1 MKNLP
6 PFVVFLF
13 QNWEHFG
20 NRLLFILIYVI
31 ISLTGD
37 FVSIVVIGAGPA
49 GMMCAATAALY
60 GADVVLLERNDRVG
74 RKLGITGKGRCN
86 VTNACNR
93 DEFLKNVVR
102 NPRFLY
108 SALSAFSSDDTVAFF
123 EALGVPLKV
132 ERGNRVFPQSD
143 KASDIVN
150 ALHRYC
156 LDCGVS
162 LQKGTVAK
170 ILKDQ
175 KGISGVQCADGTVYS
190 CSQVCIACGG
200 LSYPV
205 TGSDGIGYKLAQS
218 LGHSIVEPYGSLV
231 PWETEE
237 TEFCKSLQGLSL
249 KNTALKVTS
258 EGKTVFSDFGEMMFT
273 HFGIT
278 GPMVLSASTLLVPGM
293 KLHLDLKP
301 ALSEEQLDKRLLAD
315 FEKYRMKNI
324 GNAFDDLL
332 PAKLIVPFLAL
343 CGLNPTEKVH
353 TITREPRKLILHHLK
368 DLPLTARNPRP
379 IAEAIVTAGGVSV
392 SEVDSRTM
400 ASKVCEGLYLCGEV
414 LDVDAYTG
422 GFNLQIAFSTGY
434 AAGLALA
441 GVR

>member
-1 MKNLP
+1 M
-6 PFVVFLF
+6 
-13 QNWEHFG
+13 
-20 NRLLFILIYVI
+20 
-31 ISLTGD
+31 
-37 FVSIVVIGAGPA
+37 SIVVIGAGPA

-60 GADVVLLERNDRVG
+60 GAEVILLERNDRVG

-108 SALSAFSSDDTVAFF
+108 SALSAFSPDDTVTFF
-123 EALGVPLKV
+123 ESLDVPLKV

-143 KASDIVN
+143 KAADIVN

-162 LQKGTVAK
+162 LQKGTAIQ
-170 ILKDQ
+170 ILTED
-175 KGISGVQCADGTVYS
+175 GAVSGVRCSDGKVYS
-190 CSQVCIACGG
+190 CNQVCIACGG
-200 LSYPV
+200 MSYPV
-205 TGSDGIGYKLAQS
+205 TGSDGSGYKLAGT
-218 LGHSIVEPYGSLV
+218 LGHSVVKPYGSLV

-237 TEFCKSLQGLSL
+237 TDFCKSLQGLSL
-249 KNTALKVTS
+249 KNTALTVTQN
-258 EGKTVFSDFGEMMFT
+258 GKIVYSDFGEMMFT

-278 GPMVLSASTLLVPGM
+278 GPMILSASTLLAPGM
-293 KLHLDLKP
+293 KLHFDLKP
-301 ALSEEQLDKRLLAD
+301 ALSEDSLDKRLLAD
-315 FEKYRMKNI
+315 FEKYRLKNI

-332 PAKLIVPFLAL
+332 PAKLIAPFLAL
-343 CGLNPTEKVH
+343 CGLNPMEKVH
-353 TITREPRKLILHHLK
+353 SITREQRKLVLHNLK
-368 DLPLTARNPRP
+368 DLTLTARNPRP

-392 SEVDSRTM
+392 REVDPRTM
-400 ASKVCEGLYLCGEV
+400 ASKVCKGLFLCGEV

-434 AAGLALA
+434 TAGMALA